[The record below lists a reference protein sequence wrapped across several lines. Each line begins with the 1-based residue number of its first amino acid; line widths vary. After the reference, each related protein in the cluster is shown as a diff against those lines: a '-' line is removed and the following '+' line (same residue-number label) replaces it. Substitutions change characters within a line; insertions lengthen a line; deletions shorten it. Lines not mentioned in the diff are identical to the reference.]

1 MYSFSTHS
9 CISMI
14 RYNNIVEKGE
24 PENKAIIDHALDD
37 MAEAPQPTLVPMGDS
52 STDCIVLENLLTDEE
67 CDLLIA
73 ACEKVG
79 YSFWHQKN
87 HSDADGEA
95 TCDDASKAVRVVDT
109 IEANFPHLS
118 AKLYERISRVVN
130 LGPKTFTAD
139 MPHADELYERDIE
152 GTWVPHALSENLLF
166 GRYHSGG
173 HFMPH
178 VDGTTIVD
186 LNTRSFYTLLIY
198 LNDVPRGGETF
209 VFAGEQS
216 KVMYLDEKSH
226 KYRGSAAQRVGAV
239 RPKKGSAAFFYYSL
253 LHEAAPVEEGQKYIC
268 RADLLYRRIPAIFTS
283 EADMKAFNVYQEAR
297 LAESNGDAQRAC
309 ELFQRVGK
317 LSKGVAAIY
326 QID

>member
-1 MYSFSTHS
+1 MFS
-9 CISMI
+9 
-14 RYNNIVEKGE
+14 YNNIIEKGE
-24 PENKAIIDHALDD
+24 PDDKEIIDHALDE
-37 MAEAPQPTLVPMGDS
+37 MTEVPEPTLVPMGDG
-52 STDCIVLENLLTDEE
+52 STDCIVLENVLTHEE
-67 CDLLIA
+67 CDQLIK
-73 ACEKVG
+73 ACERVG

-87 HSDADGEA
+87 HNDVDGEA
-95 TCDDASKAVRVVDT
+95 NCSDASKAVRVVDT

-130 LGPKTFTAD
+130 LEPKVFTED
-139 MPHADELYERDIE
+139 MPNADELYERDIE

-166 GRYHSGG
+166 GRYHPGG

-178 VDGTTIVD
+178 VDGSTIVD
-186 LNTRSFYTLLIY
+186 LNTRSFYTLLLY
-198 LNDVPRGGETF
+198 LNDVPHGGETF
-209 VFAGEQS
+209 IFSGEQC

-226 KYRGSAAQRVGAV
+226 TYRGCAAQRVGAV
-239 RPKKGSAAFFYYSL
+239 HPKKGSAAFFYYSL

-268 RADLLYRRIPAIFTS
+268 RADLLYRRTPAIYTS
-283 EADMKAFNVYQEAR
+283 EADIKAFNLYQEAR
-297 LAESNGDAQRAC
+297 LAESSGDAQRAC

>member
-1 MYSFSTHS
+1 MLS
-9 CISMI
+9 
-14 RYNNIVEKGE
+14 YNNIIEKGE
-24 PENKAIIDHALDD
+24 PENKDIIDHALDG
-37 MAEAPQPTLVPMGDS
+37 MTKLPQPTLVPMGDGT
-52 STDCIVLENLLTDEE
+52 TDCIVLENFLTHEE
-67 CDLLIA
+67 CDLLMA

-87 HSDADGEA
+87 HSDVDGEA
-95 TCDDASKAVRVVDT
+95 KCDEVSKAVRVVDT

-118 AKLYERISRVVN
+118 VQLFERISRVVN
-130 LGPKTFTAD
+130 LESKVFSED
-139 MPHADELYERDIE
+139 MPRADELYERDIA

-166 GRYHSGG
+166 GRYRPGG

-178 VDGTTIVD
+178 VDGSTVVD

-209 VFAGEQS
+209 VFAGEQC
-216 KVMYLDEKSH
+216 KVMYLDPENH
-226 KYRGSAAQRVGAV
+226 KYRGNAAQRVGAV
-239 RPKKGSAAFFYYSL
+239 HPRKGSAAFFYYSL
-253 LHEAAPVEEGQKYIC
+253 LHEGAPVEEGQKYIC
-268 RADLLYRRIPAIFTS
+268 RADLLYRRTPAIFTT
-283 EADMKAFNVYQEAR
+283 EADTKAFDLYQEAR
-297 LAESNGDAQRAC
+297 LAESHGDAQRAC